1 MPVIDIYTSK
11 ERWKLLLF
19 IAAIAIGFGSLWYT
33 NNLVNRLSI
42 EERKKVELWA
52 DATRLLTGSSKDN
65 TDLSF
70 LFKVIENNN
79 TVPVILTDKEGRIL
93 DHRNF
98 DSMRV
103 TRPGYLQKQL
113 IEMKGLHPPLVIDL
127 NKGNKNYIYYKE
139 SILLQKLTFYPYVQ
153 LSVIIIFILVSY
165 LAFNASRKAEQNKVW
180 LGLSRETAHQLGTP
194 ASSLLAWVELLRDK
208 VADQEL
214 VSELEKDVTRLNIIT
229 ERFSKIGSQPK
240 LELAD
245 LNQVVED
252 VKDYI
257 SRRIPETV
265 DIYIE
270 AGKEHIWVPLN
281 INLFSWVV
289 ENLIKNSLD
298 AIANQGIIHIK
309 ISSGLH
315 QAFVEVSDNGKGI
328 LKRNFKRVFKPG
340 YTTKSRGWGLGLSL
354 TKRIIEE
361 YHKGKISVLN
371 SEIGK
376 GTTFRVIL
384 PKKTFATNARI

>member
-19 IAAIAIGFGSLWYT
+19 VIAVSIGFGSLWYT

-52 DATRLLTGSSKDN
+52 DATRLTESSNEN
-65 TDLSF
+65 TDLTF

-79 TVPVILTDKEGRIL
+79 TVPVILTDKDNKIL
-93 DHRNF
+93 SYRNF
-98 DSMRV
+98 DSIRV
-103 TRPGYLQKQL
+103 TKPGYLQKQL
-113 IEMKGLHPPLVIDL
+113 NEMRRVRPPLVIHL

-139 SILLQKLTFYPYVQ
+139 SILLQKLTFYPYIQ
-153 LSVIIIFILVSY
+153 LSVIIIFILVAY

-194 ASSLLAWVELLRDK
+194 ASSLMAWIELLRDK
-208 VADQEL
+208 IDDQEL
-214 VSELEKDVTRLNIIT
+214 VTELEKDVTRLNIIT

-240 LELAD
+240 LEFAD

-257 SRRIPETV
+257 CRRIPETV
-265 DIYIE
+265 DIYID
-270 AGKEHIWVPLN
+270 AGKDHIYLPLN
-281 INLFSWVV
+281 INLFSWVI
-289 ENLIKNSLD
+289 ENLIKNALD
-298 AIANQGIIHIK
+298 AIANQGTIHIK
-309 ISSGLH
+309 ITSGIH
-315 QAFVEVSDNGKGI
+315 NAVIDISDNGKGI

-340 YTTKSRGWGLGLSL
+340 YTTKARGWGLGLSL
-354 TKRIIEE
+354 TKRITEE
-361 YHKGKISVLN
+361 YHKGRIFVLK
-371 SEIGK
+371 SEIGE
-376 GTTFRVIL
+376 GTTFRIIL
-384 PKKTFATNARI
+384 PKKNK